1 MSEKKD
7 LSASIK
13 QKLLDFPIPTSN
25 FQLLPACLN

>member
-25 FQLLPACLN
+25 FSRLV